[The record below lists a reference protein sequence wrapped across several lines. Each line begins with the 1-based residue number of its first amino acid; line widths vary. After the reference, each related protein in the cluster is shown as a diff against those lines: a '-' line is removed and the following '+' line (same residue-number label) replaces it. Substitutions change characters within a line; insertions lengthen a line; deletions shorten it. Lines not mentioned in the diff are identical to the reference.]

1 MVNRLRRRQVPGAP
15 FLIVFG
21 CWQQCVT
28 WMSVRSQPRD
38 ELHQIFLCHRRA
50 ASGWPILAAP
60 NMKKNC
66 ASCTGHGRIG
76 IVSDINK
83 PFIREIAR
91 AHFFVRVIVRRILR
105 INHDMAIVVLRA
117 RVVAPNVCLSDLMI
131 WIVPSGRQVGIVS
144 KDLSNF
150 ENSSRRATISL
161 FLSKTRL
168 VLPCR
173 TRAPG
178 DAVLAEEHWKR
189 SRNSSPL
196 SAAASFK

>member
-1 MVNRLRRRQVPGAP
+1 
-15 FLIVFG
+15 
-21 CWQQCVT
+21 
-28 WMSVRSQPRD
+28 MSVRSQPRD
-38 ELHQIFLCHRRA
+38 ALHQIFLRHRRA
-50 ASGWPILAAP
+50 ASGRPILAAP

-66 ASCTGHGRIG
+66 ASRAGHGRIG

-83 PFIREIAR
+83 PLICEIAR
-91 AHFFVRVIVRRILR
+91 AHFFVRVIVRWILR
-105 INHDMAIVVLRA
+105 IDHDMAIVIRRA
-117 RVVAPNVCLSDLMI
+117 RVIAPNVCLSDLMI
-131 WIVPSGRQVGIVS
+131 WVVPSGRQVGIVS
-144 KDLSNF
+144 KDLPDF
-150 ENSSRRATISL
+150 ENSCRCATISL

-168 VLPCR
+168 VLPCK